1 MPRFVCIAD
10 TVAKLRARQLGR
22 NRHIVAWSAKL
33 LSPNTEIVSRLNWV
47 ILADR
52 RLKCVLYKWTGCEK
66 SKSALGIGTGSSFS
80 RHFGEKPK
88 IGVFLSPVLTLPLAT
103 HGRYWRPSFSFWTA
117 RRHVLRRNREMPRG
131 AKRSREATSCRGT
144 ARLYSVQRNRRVQ
157 FQAFEEVLEYL
168 TEKANVK
175 TVGRT
180 MISMMMLNQRQ
191 KR

>member
-1 MPRFVCIAD
+1 
-10 TVAKLRARQLGR
+10 
-22 NRHIVAWSAKL
+22 
-33 LSPNTEIVSRLNWV
+33 
-47 ILADR
+47 
-52 RLKCVLYKWTGCEK
+52 
-66 SKSALGIGTGSSFS
+66 
-80 RHFGEKPK
+80 
-88 IGVFLSPVLTLPLAT
+88 
-103 HGRYWRPSFSFWTA
+103 
-117 RRHVLRRNREMPRG
+117 MPRG

-144 ARLYSVQRNRRVQ
+144 ARLYSVHRNRRVQ